1 MHLVWVLRQ
10 KQKQIHIWSLYFSAK
25 WDFINGAFSFAS
37 TQNKWPKGGGKFFF
51 KSDEQPFTPRWCWKR
66 RRSFC
71 PSQIQSRS
79 EEAKKKTKKAVLKDI
94 HSHKRKMHISPTFWW
109 PKTLWLWRQPKCPPR
124 KNAPR
129 RNKLDHYAIFKIPLP
144 TESAMKKTEGKD
156 TLVLTVD
163 VKANKHQ
170 VTQAV
175 KKLWHWCGQSQHRHK
190 AWWKED
196 GGYLVGSGLWCSLQ
210 MLPTKLGSSKLSP
223 AG

>member
-1 MHLVWVLRQ
+1 MVPFH
-10 KQKQIHIWSLYFSAK
+10 SLPHK
-25 WDFINGAFSFAS
+25 IND
-37 TQNKWPKGGGKFFF
+37 PKGEESFSLSQMSNPLHQDGAESEGG
-51 KSDEQPFTPRWCWKR
+51 
-66 RRSFC
+66 RSC

-175 KKLWHWCGQSQHRHK
+175 KKL
-190 AWWKED
+190 
-196 GGYLVGSGLWCSLQ
+196 
-210 MLPTKLGSSKLSP
+210 
-223 AG
+223 